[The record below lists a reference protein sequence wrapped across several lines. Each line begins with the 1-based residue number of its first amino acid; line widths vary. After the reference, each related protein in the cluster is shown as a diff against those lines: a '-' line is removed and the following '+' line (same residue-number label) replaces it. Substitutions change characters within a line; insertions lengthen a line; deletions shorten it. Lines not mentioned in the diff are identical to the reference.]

1 MEDNKIKVKYVDPIQ
16 NITTNPF
23 FASRL
28 LHSFFTGYDKENASL
43 NLIYLVLPL
52 VFYRSSRNLLVTAK
66 STSSLRSLFVDDSV
80 KATSLGGLQERI
92 LYFEKISN
100 QALIIAVNDEKMKL
114 DVEGITLKKT
124 FDYKSILNQN
134 VKDYCRAAYYL
145 GLLCSRTELANI
157 YRLLGVTLV

>member
-52 VFYRSSRNLLVTAK
+52 VFYRSSEIYW
-66 STSSLRSLFVDDSV
+66 
-80 KATSLGGLQERI
+80 LQ
-92 LYFEKISN
+92 
-100 QALIIAVNDEKMKL
+100 
-114 DVEGITLKKT
+114 LK
-124 FDYKSILNQN
+124 
-134 VKDYCRAAYYL
+134 VRAPYEAFSWTIRL
-145 GLLCSRTELANI
+145 K
-157 YRLLGVTLV
+157 RLL